1 MPAHVQIRIRSI
13 YPWPDWIQCVSISFG
28 PLVHHAGCL
37 KPAVMLDTKQAKE
50 AQEPSTVEKCK
61 NSSTRNGMLFLE
73 KVSRI
78 DIKVSV
84 RPIRAGC

>member
-1 MPAHVQIRIRSI
+1 MCRYGSDQYIRGPIGSNVSRSASGRWYI
-13 YPWPDWIQCVSISFG
+13 T
-28 PLVHHAGCL
+28 LVL

>member
-1 MPAHVQIRIRSI
+1 
-13 YPWPDWIQCVSISFG
+13 
-28 PLVHHAGCL
+28 
-37 KPAVMLDTKQAKE
+37 MLDTKQAKE